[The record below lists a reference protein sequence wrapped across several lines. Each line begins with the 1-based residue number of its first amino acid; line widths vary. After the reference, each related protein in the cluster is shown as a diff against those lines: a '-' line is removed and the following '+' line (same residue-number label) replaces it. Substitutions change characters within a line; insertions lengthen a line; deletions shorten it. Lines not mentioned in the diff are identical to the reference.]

1 MLDCPRQ
8 APSLSVVL
16 VLALLLAAGVS
27 HAAGLQ
33 VWSFD
38 SGESQVLNSGVG
50 DGSTDSTATGRNRL
64 VYDVDA
70 GEIQYTITWDGL
82 QDNLTKLHIHGPAT
96 SAESNGNHLF
106 EIFNSP
112 IEIANAGLDPIS
124 DSVSGTIPVTDTV
137 TDCDSGGMV
146 ACFLENRAYVN
157 VHTEAWPMGEIRG
170 NFASAANTPTVAP
183 LWPALALGLA
193 GAFSLARVRARR
205 SASKPSGAR
214 AG

>member
-1 MLDCPRQ
+1 MTHILPPI
-8 APSLSVVL
+8 AFAM
-16 VLALLLAAGVS
+16 ALLLGTATSAQAA
-27 HAAGLQ
+27 LR
-33 VWSFD
+33 VWDFGSD
-38 SGESQVLNSGVG
+38 ESQVLNSGVG

-64 VYDVDA
+64 VYDADA
-70 GEIQYTITWDGL
+70 GEIQYTITWKDL

-96 SAESNGNHLF
+96 SAENNGNHLF

-112 IEIANAGLDPIS
+112 LEIMQAGLDPIS

-137 TDCDSGGMV
+137 TDCDSGGMI

-170 NFASAANTPTVAP
+170 NFERVADTPTIAP

-193 GAFSLARVRARR
+193 GAFSVRRRFAAR
-205 SASKPSGAR
+205 P
-214 AG
+214 